1 MGDSDKKCLLIGY
14 AHGMATAAR
23 SVRGKRRKKGGS
35 SWAAWIPFVLG
46 IAATSV
52 ALRAA
57 SVLALSGAGGLILLY
72 PFVQI
77 VQNPVL
83 RFSEVIS
90 APVAQWIMYLQ
101 FPVYGLLMA
110 RIIRSKGFWIALNV
124 VVFFHAAGIGLAY
137 LLLYFQNPYLRFG

>member
-1 MGDSDKKCLLIGY
+1 
-14 AHGMATAAR
+14 MATAAG
-23 SVRGKRRKKGGS
+23 SFRGKRRRKNGS
-35 SWAAWIPFVLG
+35 VWAWIPFILAV
-46 IAATSV
+46 AMTPV

-57 SVLALSGAGGLILLY
+57 SVLALSGGGGLLLLF

-77 VQNPVL
+77 VQNPAL
-83 RFSEVIS
+83 PIPAGFG

-124 VVFFHAAGIGLAY
+124 IVLIHAAGIGLAY
-137 LLLYFQNPYLRFG
+137 LLSHFQNPYLKLL

>member
-1 MGDSDKKCLLIGY
+1 
-14 AHGMATAAR
+14 MATAAG
-23 SVRGKRRKKGGS
+23 SVRGKRRRKSG
-35 SWAAWIPFVLG
+35 WAWIPFLLAV
-46 IAATSV
+46 AMTPV

-57 SVLALSGAGGLILLY
+57 SVLALSGGGGLLLLF

-83 RFSEVIS
+83 RFSEVVS

-124 VVFFHAAGIGLAY
+124 IVLIHGAGIGLGY
-137 LLLYFQNPYLRFG
+137 LLEHFQNPFLRL

>member
-1 MGDSDKKCLLIGY
+1 
-14 AHGMATAAR
+14 MATAAG
-23 SVRGKRRKKGGS
+23 SVRGKRRRKSGS
-35 SWAAWIPFVLG
+35 GRAWIPFVL
-46 IAATSV
+46 AVAMTPV

-57 SVLALSGAGGLILLY
+57 SVLALSGGGGLLLLF

-124 VVFFHAAGIGLAY
+124 IVLIHGAGIGLGY
-137 LLLYFQNPYLRFG
+137 LLEHFQNPFLRL